1 MGEPSAHAAPIGVV
15 GVGNMGLAM
24 ALRLIDCGHRVVIRD
39 VRPEAE
45 TAALAAGASTAPD
58 CATLAERCHLL
69 IVAVV
74 DAAQCDAVL
83 FGDGGAHGALHRQ
96 SVVMVCSTIGPHDVE
111 ALAERLGRLDVPC
124 IDAPMSGGPARARD
138 GTMSLMVA
146 CAESVFA
153 RHESV
158 LRALSSRL
166 VRLGERVGDGART
179 KLVNNLLAGVNLAA
193 AAEALALAESLG
205 LDARRTLQVFEQSSA
220 QSWIGSD
227 RLARALDGDFEPRA
241 HTSLLAKDTRLAMAM
256 AGDAGLQPLLGA
268 TAQELFAGLCAG
280 PGLARR
286 RQPADVDAP
295 LVRPRSHLTPE
306 RSYPTGALVRPRT
319 RHRRAGSAR

>member
-1 MGEPSAHAAPIGVV
+1 MIARGADSSPIGVV

-24 ALRLIDCGHRVVIRD
+24 VQRLLQCGHLVVARD
-39 VRPEAE
+39 IRPEAQARAV
-45 TAALAAGASTAPD
+45 TAGASAASDCAALAR
-58 CATLAERCHLL
+58 RCRLL
-69 IVAVV
+69 IVVVV
-74 DAAQCDAVL
+74 DVAQCEAVL
-83 FGDGGAHGALHRQ
+83 FGPQGAHAGLHEA
-96 SVVMVCSTIGPHDVE
+96 STVMVCSTIAPHDVE
-111 ALAERLGRLDVPC
+111 SLAARLERAKVPC

-146 CAESVFA
+146 CTDAVFA
-153 RHESV
+153 RHELA
-158 LRALSSRL
+158 LRDLSSL
-166 VRLGERVGDGART
+166 LFRLGERVGDGART

-193 AAEALALAESLG
+193 AAEALALAERLG

-268 TAQELFAGLCAG
+268 TAQELFARACAQ
-280 PGLARR
+280 GLASLDDASLLTLMRR
-286 RQPADVDAP
+286 WFARD
-295 LVRPRSHLTPE
+295 
-306 RSYPTGALVRPRT
+306 RT
-319 RHRRAGSAR
+319 